1 MFYNLSLFGKRLEE
15 IRKNLNITQKEISRL
30 TGIDAVTIRRIE
42 YGKVVPKLD
51 TLEILSPIF
60 KKDLISLLIQYRFDD
75 YSVFYEIKNKIES
88 KLDDD
93 LHTLHTEF
101 EELNILLSS
110 TKNPYYKNLINQLIL
125 LTEAVILY
133 RNNNNNDI
141 SLNKLV
147 EAIRITTSN
156 FNLDDYKEFV
166 YSSMEIRILMNMAFI
181 FNKLNHKEK
190 YLEIM
195 EFCMDSVDSND
206 EIYPKLCHNL
216 AGVYSRNKDF
226 KKALKYSNMGIRSCQ
241 ENRNLNGLSLLYY
254 GKGSAEYRLNKEDYI
269 ESFKTSMYL
278 CKALGQNTLE
288 NTITNNCEKFF
299 GIK

>member
-60 KKDLISLLIQYRFDD
+60 KEDLISLLIQYRIDD
-75 YSVFYEIKNKIES
+75 YSVFYEIKNRIES
-88 KLDDD
+88 KLDDGEF
-93 LHTLHTEF
+93 HTLNTEF
-101 EELNILLSS
+101 EELNALLSS
-110 TKNPYYKNLINQLIL
+110 TKNPYYKNLISQLIL

-133 RNNNNNDI
+133 RNNNNDI

-166 YSSMEIRILMNMAFI
+166 YSSMETRILMNMGFI
-181 FNKLNHKEK
+181 FNKLNHNEK
-190 YLEIM
+190 YVEIM

-226 KKALKYSNMGIRSCQ
+226 KKALKYYNMGIRSCQ
-241 ENRNLNGLSLLYY
+241 ESRNFNGLSLLYY
-254 GKGSAEYRLNKEDYI
+254 GKGSAEYRLDKEAHID
-269 ESFKTSMYL
+269 SLKTSIYL
-278 CKALGQNTLE
+278 CKALGQNILE